1 MRVLKCSVCAYARG
15 RGRTRTGDEPVKEKM
30 QRRLFII
37 LFLVPTLIAFV
48 LFYVYPLITVF
59 VTTLC
64 KWDYQNLNAPELLP
78 LDDLLANYRYI
89 FTEYPYFKTALVNSL
104 KWALCGAL
112 IATPI
117 ALITALVTSWKL
129 PGWKW
134 MKNIYI
140 IPNIISAAAI
150 GLIFLQLYNPR
161 YGLLTLI
168 VQWFRPEFKESI
180 LLIQPQN
187 FWAMTLAYILF
198 QGTASI
204 MLLGQ
209 ISSVPQ
215 EVYEAAKI
223 DGAGRWKQ
231 TLHVTI
237 PAILPTIVT
246 MFIMRCG
253 QIMSVGYE
261 KIILLY
267 NESTRE
273 AADVISTYVYRLGLV
288 NRQYSYSTAVGLF
301 NSVINFVLVI
311 MANAISCR
319 LSETSLW

>member
-64 KWDYQNLNAPELLP
+64 KWDYQNLNAPALLP

-215 EVYEAAKI
+215 EV
-223 DGAGRWKQ
+223 
-231 TLHVTI
+231 
-237 PAILPTIVT
+237 
-246 MFIMRCG
+246 
-253 QIMSVGYE
+253 
-261 KIILLY
+261 
-267 NESTRE
+267 
-273 AADVISTYVYRLGLV
+273 
-288 NRQYSYSTAVGLF
+288 
-301 NSVINFVLVI
+301 
-311 MANAISCR
+311 
-319 LSETSLW
+319 

>member
-1 MRVLKCSVCAYARG
+1 M
-15 RGRTRTGDEPVKEKM
+15 KEKM

-223 DGAGRWKQ
+223 DGATGFKLDWYI
-231 TLHVTI
+231 TI
-237 PAILPTIVT
+237 PCIKGLYGLGLR
-246 MFIMRCG
+246 FFG
-253 QIMSVGYE
+253 S
-261 KIILLY
+261 LLY
-267 NESTRE
+267 RGAS
-273 AADVISTYVYRLGLV
+273 DVQDGLPRRHRDGVRQQLRKLHQRLQQGHGGDPDRRRV
-288 NRQYSYSTAVGLF
+288 GEGEHQRRAERGVCAVPG
-301 NSVINFVLVI
+301 V
-311 MANAISCR
+311 
-319 LSETSLW
+319 